1 MKHTLEPLYGITY
14 TDFMTSSAKRALFC
28 KYLAVFLCFLQAVF
42 LAAQEQTPEKLR
54 AKVVAAA
61 KQYIGVPYRYGG
73 LTAAGMDCSGFI
85 YTVAREAAKVQLPR
99 TAHAMYSF
107 CKTVPDEKRE
117 PGDIV
122 FFKDGGEKITHAGL
136 YIGNNQFIHAVSDG
150 ENTGVIVSSLN
161 QGSWKRRY
169 AGCGQF
175 LPPSLPQDTRDKKTT
190 KAPASAKDGADEKTS
205 ENAVKKNDKE
215 AAEQTENNAAN
226 AFLDDIS
233 AKIFCAFSAQLRWNF
248 FSADKFVPTVTG
260 ASFQTD
266 VYYKGRVLRPG
277 LSAAFR
283 LEPLMGIYQFPLCV
297 TLGLPYGFCLYA
309 GPVFTAGNAHSL
321 GTDRKLS
328 APIFPGT
335 FGALWQSPSFRADKS
350 EVSFI
355 QDINWTVFSGAGNTR
370 LDFTE
375 SAASGLRFS
384 TGIRVTISAKDLF
397 N

>member
-1 MKHTLEPLYGITY
+1 
-14 TDFMTSSAKRALFC
+14 MTSSAKRALFC

-122 FFKDGGEKITHAGL
+122 FFKDGEKITHAGL

-169 AGCGQF
+169 AGCGRF
-175 LPPSLPQDTRDKKTT
+175 LPPTLVQNTQDKNTP
-190 KAPASAKDGADEKTS
+190 KAGNTAKDAGAATDNGAKTS
-205 ENAVKKNDKE
+205 ENAVKKNNKE
-215 AAEQTENNAAN
+215 TTARAESAADISASDDP
-226 AFLDDIS
+226 FDDIS

-309 GPVFTAGNAHSL
+309 GPVFTAGSAHSL

>member
-1 MKHTLEPLYGITY
+1 
-14 TDFMTSSAKRALFC
+14 MTSSAKRALFC
-28 KYLAVFLCFLQAVF
+28 KYLGIFICFLQAVF

-99 TAHAMYSF
+99 TARAMYSF

-122 FFKDGGEKITHAGL
+122 FFKDGEKITHAGL

-150 ENTGVIVSSLN
+150 ANTGVIVSSLN
-161 QGSWKRRY
+161 QGSWRRRY

-175 LPPSLPQDTRDKKTT
+175 LPPSLPQDKQDKNVPNTPKT
-190 KAPASAKDGADEKTS
+190 SGAATDSDAKTS

-226 AFLDDIS
+226 AFLDDVS
-233 AKIFCAFSAQLRWNF
+233 AKIFCAFSTQLRWNL
-248 FSADKFVPTVTG
+248 FSADKFVPAATG
-260 ASFQTD
+260 AAFQTD

-297 TLGLPYGFCLYA
+297 TLGLPHGFCLYA
-309 GPVFTAGNAHSL
+309 GPVFTAGSAHSL
-321 GTDRKLS
+321 GTDRELS

-335 FGALWQSPSFRADKS
+335 FGARWQSPPFRADKS

-355 QDINWTVFSGAGNTR
+355 QDINWTMFSGAGNTR
-370 LDFTE
+370 LGFTE

>member
-1 MKHTLEPLYGITY
+1 
-14 TDFMTSSAKRALFC
+14 MTSSAKRALFC
-28 KYLAVFLCFLQAVF
+28 TYLGIFICFLQAVF

-85 YTVAREAAKVQLPR
+85 YTVAREATKVQLPR
-99 TAHAMYSF
+99 TARAMYSF

-215 AAEQTENNAAN
+215 TTARAESAADISASDDP
-226 AFLDDIS
+226 FDDIS

-297 TLGLPYGFCLYA
+297 TLGLPHGFCLYA
-309 GPVFTAGNAHSL
+309 GPVFTAGSAHSL

-384 TGIRVTISAKDLF
+384 TGIRVTILAKDLF

>member
-1 MKHTLEPLYGITY
+1 
-14 TDFMTSSAKRALFC
+14 MTSSAKRALFC
-28 KYLAVFLCFLQAVF
+28 TYLGIFFCFSQAVF

-54 AKVVAAA
+54 AKVIAAA

-99 TAHAMYSF
+99 TARAMYSF

-122 FFKDGGEKITHAGL
+122 FFKDGEKITHAGL

-150 ENTGVIVSSLN
+150 ANTGVIVSSLN
-161 QGSWKRRY
+161 QGSWRRRY

-175 LPPSLPQDTRDKKTT
+175 LPPSLPQDKQDKNVPNTPKT
-190 KAPASAKDGADEKTS
+190 SGAATDSDAKTS
-205 ENAVKKNDKE
+205 ENAVKKNNKE
-215 AAEQTENNAAN
+215 TTARAESAADISASDDP
-226 AFLDDIS
+226 FDDIS
-233 AKIFCAFSAQLRWNF
+233 AKIFFAFSAHIRWNL
-248 FSADKFVPTVTG
+248 FSADGFAPAATG
-260 ASFQTD
+260 AAFQTD

-297 TLGLPYGFCLYA
+297 TLGLPHGLCLYA

-335 FGALWQSPSFRADKS
+335 FGARWQSPPLRADKS

-355 QDINWTVFSGAGNTR
+355 QDINWTVFSGSGNTR
-370 LDFTE
+370 LDFKE